1 MSFGPQDPALRQL
14 YKQLVETLE
23 ARINSLAQ
31 GSSISHGSGGHI
43 DAIATAI
50 RYKSDVQYIQA
61 LQEVI
66 GLCEQIDRQ
75 AYGATKNNEDD
86 D

>member
-1 MSFGPQDPALRQL
+1 MPFGPQDPALRQL
-14 YKQLVETLE
+14 YKLLVENLE
-23 ARINSLAQ
+23 SRINSLAQ
-31 GSSISHGSGGHI
+31 GSSVSHGSEGHI

-61 LQEVI
+61 LQEVV

-75 AYGATKNNEDD
+75 AYGATKSNEDD